1 MGLLRDRMAR
11 DLESR
16 GLAPRTIVEY
26 LASIRG
32 LAKFHMKAPDLL
44 RADEVRD
51 WIDHLREKG
60 TGPDGMR
67 LHCAALVSLYRRTL
81 GRPEMVSFLAW
92 PRSPRRIP
100 VVLSRGEVDRLL
112 ASFEKPVYRAF
123 YTLIYA
129 TGLRIREA
137 SLLEVQ
143 DIQWERRIIHVRHGK
158 GGHERQVA
166 LEPELYQ
173 QLQAYWALIRPPRP
187 LLFAGK
193 KGKPLDLDA
202 ARRALTAAAEG
213 AGITKHVTPHTLR
226 HTFATHLLDAGV
238 DLRTIQVVLGHG
250 SLRTTQIYL
259 RVSPRLVVGIP
270 HLLRGR
276 PD

>member
-11 DLESR
+11 DLEAR

-32 LAKFHMKAPDLL
+32 LAKFHMKSPDLL
-44 RADEVRD
+44 TADEVRD
-51 WIDHLREKG
+51 WLDHLREKG

-81 GRPEMVSFLAW
+81 GRLEMVSFLAW

-112 ASFEKPVYRAF
+112 GAFEKPLYRAF
-123 YTLIYA
+123 YALIYA

-137 SLLEVQ
+137 SLVEVG
-143 DIQWERRIIHVRHGK
+143 DIQWARRIIHVRHGK
-158 GGHERQVA
+158 GGHERQVP
-166 LEPELYQ
+166 LEPELYR
-173 QLQAYWALIRPPRP
+173 QLRAYWAEVRPEKP

-193 KGKPLDLDA
+193 AGKPLDLDA
-202 ARRALTAAAEG
+202 ARRALTAAAKA
-213 AGITKHVTPHTLR
+213 AGITKRVTPHALR

-238 DLRTIQVVLGHG
+238 DLRTIQTVLGHG

-259 RVSPRLVVGIP
+259 TVSTRLIAGVP
-270 HLLRGR
+270 PLLGKGGG
-276 PD
+276 